1 MNLWS
6 KSGSSNP
13 WLIVLGLFIL
23 LVVTAGCNVPTARS
37 ADAPVAT
44 PEDDTLRVLVWN
56 VLRGGNRV
64 VDGAEKALAVIR
76 ASDVDLV
83 LMQESYDIDGD
94 RPLLGA
100 WLAEQLGWN
109 QWQANSPHL
118 CILTRFDITERFTH
132 EPWHAVGARLVDD
145 QGRDFVAW
153 SIWIDYRD
161 YITGTL
167 RDTPDITDGGL
178 LESEFVR
185 SSRLPEAQRII
196 ARLKALGH
204 LDLSVP
210 LLVGGDWNTP
220 SHLDWTLDTSRVY
233 KRRRPID
240 LPVSLAMAEAGFI
253 DTFRT
258 VYPNPVQRPGIT
270 WSPMYRTSGGK
281 DQGFERID
289 RLYIHEPDTPGD
301 DEDGA
306 KARWRLEPVA
316 GQVYPLV
323 WEDEAIPVA
332 ERQFP
337 SDHGAV
343 LMELRF
349 VEQVA
354 EPPVASVIVDDWR
367 IEAVG
372 QRVGADQVQIAIT
385 IHKADEIVSAPK
397 ILLRNGEAGTL
408 SVGDETTSFTS
419 EIDTRLAPEGVMVD
433 VVATIQQAGAPVMQ
447 PRLRFLIE

>member
-1 MNLWS
+1 MIITSVWHRIPRLPQR
-6 KSGSSNP
+6 G
-13 WLIVLGLFIL
+13 LLTLLGVA
-23 LVVTAGCNVPTARS
+23 LVAGGCTVSTARS
-37 ADAPVAT
+37 GDAPVAT
-44 PEDDTLRVLVWN
+44 PAGDTLRVLVWN
-56 VLRGGNRV
+56 VLHGANDV

-76 ASDVDLV
+76 ASNADLV

-109 QWQANSPHL
+109 QWQADSPHL

-145 QGRDFVAW
+145 RGRDFIAW

-161 YITGTL
+161 YITGKL
-167 RDTPDITDGGL
+167 RDTPDITDGDL

-185 SSRLPEAQRII
+185 SQRLPQAQRII
-196 ARLKALGH
+196 AQLETLGH
-204 LDLSVP
+204 LDLSIP

-233 KRRRPID
+233 KRRRALD

-253 DTFRT
+253 DSFRT
-258 VYPNPVQRPGIT
+258 VHPNPVQRPGIT

-289 RLYIHEPDTPGD
+289 RLYIHRPDAVNEG
-301 DEDGA
+301 EDGP
-306 KARWRLEPVA
+306 KAGWKLKPVA
-316 GQVYPLV
+316 GQVYPIV
-323 WEDEAIPVA
+323 WEDDTIPVPD
-332 ERQFP
+332 RQFP

-349 VEQVA
+349 IG
-354 EPPVASVIVDDWR
+354 SNKR
-367 IEAVG
+367 S
-372 QRVGADQVQIAIT
+372 
-385 IHKADEIVSAPK
+385 K
-397 ILLRNGEAGTL
+397 
-408 SVGDETTSFTS
+408 
-419 EIDTRLAPEGVMVD
+419 
-433 VVATIQQAGAPVMQ
+433 
-447 PRLRFLIE
+447 